1 MISQSENKIEH
12 LGTTIIFV
20 LCFFLF
26 AEFHQNSNNHD
37 VTRTFQYQ
45 IETLQ
50 TFVVSSKDIPQLSF
64 LQCFV
69 LRSNELNFNHFNE
82 KLKLLTDNRLI
93 KQHIF
98 TLNKV
103 ALLIKTVYQEFYY
116 HQQSLSSEDNPILS

>member
-1 MISQSENKIEH
+1 MISQSENRIEH

-26 AEFHQNSNNHD
+26 SEFHQNSNNHG
-37 VTRTFQYQ
+37 VTGSFQNQ

-50 TFVVSSKDIPQLSF
+50 TFAVSLKAQLSF

-69 LRSNELNFNHFNE
+69 PLSDEMNFNHFSE

-93 KQHIF
+93 NQRIAII
-98 TLNKV
+98 NKV
-103 ALLIKTVYQEFYY
+103 SLLIKPTYQKFCY
-116 HQQSLSSEDNPILS
+116 HQRSLISDDIPILS

>member
-1 MISQSENKIEH
+1 MISQSENRIEH

-26 AEFHQNSNNHD
+26 SEFHQNSNNNG
-37 VTRTFQYQ
+37 VTGSFQNQ

-50 TFVVSSKDIPQLSF
+50 TFAVSLKAQLSF

-69 LRSNELNFNHFNE
+69 PLSDEINFNHFNE

-93 KQHIF
+93 NQRIAII
-98 TLNKV
+98 NKV
-103 ALLIKTVYQEFYY
+103 SLLIKPTYQKFCY
-116 HQQSLSSEDNPILS
+116 HQQSLISEDIPILS